1 MSLHIEAKLGEISD
15 KILLPGDPLRAK
27 WIAETFLEDTVCYNK
42 QRGMLGYTG
51 MYKGHRVSVQGTG
64 MGLPS
69 FQIYAHELIND
80 YGVKRLIRV
89 GSAGAYQSHVKINDL
104 ILPMAASTD
113 SSINRRRFGAADYA
127 PTVSFSLFNKAVKR
141 LEAEHKTFHAGNILS
156 TDIFY
161 DQNPEYFRK
170 WAAYNVLGVEMETA
184 ALYTFGNRFNVETLS
199 ILTVSDSLITK
210 ESMSAKDREQSLNA
224 MVILALDTII
234 EEA

>member
-1 MSLHIEAKLGEISD
+1 MSLHINAKAGDIAD

-27 WIAETFLEDTVCYNK
+27 WIAETFLTNPKCYNN

-51 MYKGHRVSVQGTG
+51 EYKGQRVSVQGTG

-89 GSAGAYQSHVKINDL
+89 GSAGSYQPHVDINDL
-104 ILPMAASTD
+104 VIPMSASTD

-127 PTVSFSLFNKAVKR
+127 PTATFSLFNKAIKQ
-141 LEAEHKTFHAGNILS
+141 LEDKGQDFHAGNILS

-161 DQNPEYFRK
+161 DQNPEYFKK
-170 WAAYNVLGVEMETA
+170 WAEYNVLGVEMETA
-184 ALYTFGNRFNVETLS
+184 ALYTFGNRFNVEALS
-199 ILTVSDSLITK
+199 ILTISDSLITG
-210 ESMSAKDREQSLNA
+210 ESMSAEQRERSLKD
-224 MVILALDTII
+224 MVVLALDTII
-234 EEA
+234 D

>member
-1 MSLHIEAKLGEISD
+1 MSLHIAAKQGEISD

-27 WIAETFLEDTVCYNK
+27 WIADHFLEDVICYNE

-80 YGVKRLIRV
+80 YHVKRLIRV
-89 GSAGAYQSHVKINDL
+89 GSAGAYQSHVKIND
-104 ILPMAASTD
+104 IVLPMAASTD

-127 PTVSFSLFNKAVKR
+127 PTVTFSLFNKAVKL
-141 LEAEHKTFHAGNILS
+141 LEKDQQHFHAGNILS

-161 DQNPEYFRK
+161 DQNPEFYKK

-184 ALYTFGNRFNVETLS
+184 ALYTFGNRFNVEVLS
-199 ILTVSDSLITK
+199 ILTISDSLITG
-210 ESMSAKDREQSLNA
+210 ESMSAKARECSLDT
-224 MVILALDTII
+224 MVILALNTLIKD
-234 EEA
+234 

>member
-1 MSLHIEAKLGEISD
+1 MSLHIEAKAGEISD

-27 WIAETFLEDTVCYNK
+27 WIAETFLDDVFCYNR

-51 MYKGHRVSVQGTG
+51 MYKGQRVSVQGTG

-69 FQIYAHELIND
+69 FQIYAHELINE

-89 GSAGAYQSHVKINDL
+89 GSAGAYQNHVKINDL

-127 PTVSFSLFNKAVKR
+127 PTVSFSLFNKAVKI
-141 LEAEHKTFHAGNILS
+141 LEADKKHFHAGNILS

-161 DQNPEYFRK
+161 DQNPEYFKK

-184 ALYTFGNRFNVETLS
+184 ALYTFGNRFNVEALS
-199 ILTVSDSLITK
+199 VLTVSDSLITG
-210 ESMSAKDREQSLNA
+210 ESMSSKDREQSLRD
-224 MVILALDTII
+224 MVVLALDTII
-234 EEA
+234 M